1 MTPPLEK
8 EPRSSIYDKNLN
20 LLFGVLG
27 SFASDGIEIE
37 FYMVSTRYEKC
48 SIPDGLWRAALKSML

>member
-1 MTPPLEK
+1 
-8 EPRSSIYDKNLN
+8 

-37 FYMVSTRYEKC
+37 FGMVSTRYEIC
-48 SIPDGLWRAALKSML
+48 LIPDGLWRAALKSML